1 MSSRDFLVL
10 GAGALLFALVPTS
23 AGGSSIA
30 EIAGAGV
37 LGAFFVFVF
46 LAPLKSGENPTRQM
60 SNWQNFLVEV
70 GLAVVGAVLLVYGTT
85 APEESSRLVM
95 AVGFVFALMGLA
107 LLINVLVKV
116 SRFLNIL

>member
-23 AGGSSIA
+23 AGGRSIA

-37 LGAFFVFVF
+37 LGAFIVFVF
-46 LAPLKSGENPTRQM
+46 LAPLKSGENQTRQM
-60 SNWQNFLVEV
+60 SKWQNFLVEV
-70 GLAVVGAVLLVYGTT
+70 GLAVVGAVLVIYGTP
-85 APEESSRLVM
+85 AQEESSRLEM

-107 LLINVLVKV
+107 LLMNVLVKV
-116 SRFLNIL
+116 SRHLKVL

>member
-37 LGAFFVFVF
+37 LGAFIIFVF
-46 LAPLKSGENPTRQM
+46 LAPLRSGENQTRQM
-60 SNWQNFLVEV
+60 SKWQNFLVEA
-70 GLAVVGAVLLVYGTT
+70 GLAVVGTVLVTYGAT
-85 APEESSRLVM
+85 AQEESSRLVM
-95 AVGFVFALMGLA
+95 AVGFVFALMGFA

-116 SRFLNIL
+116 SKHLKIL